1 MGFEESTGSKIRS
14 IGNFID
20 VTQDI
25 IRLQKE
31 RLASLKSKPKERNR
45 SQTPERKNNAGNLGA
60 ATSTTEVNNPE

>member
-45 SQTPERKNNAGNLGA
+45 SQTPERKNNAEN
-60 ATSTTEVNNPE
+60 